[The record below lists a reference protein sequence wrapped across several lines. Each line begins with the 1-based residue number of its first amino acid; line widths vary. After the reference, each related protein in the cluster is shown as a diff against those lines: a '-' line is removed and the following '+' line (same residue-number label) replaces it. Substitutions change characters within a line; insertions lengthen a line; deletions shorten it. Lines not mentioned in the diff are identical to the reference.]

1 MNEEERALRDGLR
14 QAVAERPGDI
24 RVDVDEVIA
33 RASSPDFVP
42 ETRWTPP
49 RWLAAAAA
57 VLVVAGLGVGL
68 TVFRPSAG
76 IPAAPAAPSPSAST
90 QFDASDL
97 VGTRWWVIQID
108 GRSVSGTNEATQ
120 PYLSFTSASDLTFF
134 DGCNTGIARYRLGLG
149 LRPEFDVTLGPVG
162 AVACRDDQGRF
173 IDALAAAWSIHKSGE
188 LLEFLNPSGTVVLQ
202 LARADGAAPQ
212 PTELPTNGAVVVD
225 DTPSA
230 PVAPSPTPTATEPPT
245 ASSDPSAAVHLRI
258 HNAAEVPI
266 SDLKIVFAD
275 QRVMQVAKLAPGAYS
290 DFDTTVAGFPVVS
303 MESTLDGRTYHLH
316 KTDATGS
323 QTVDDTSIRPGDH
336 TWTIKLIGGRATIV
350 INEKP

>member
-1 MNEEERALRDGLR
+1 MTEEERAFRDGLR
-14 QAVAERPGDI
+14 RAVADRPGGV

-42 ETRWTPP
+42 ETRWMPP

-76 IPAAPAAPSPSAST
+76 IPAAPAAPPPSAAT
-90 QFDASDL
+90 QFDASEL
-97 VGTRWWVIQID
+97 VGTRWLVVQID

-173 IDALAAAWSIHKSGE
+173 VDALAAAWSIHKNGE

-230 PVAPSPTPTATEPPT
+230 PATSSPTPTATEPPT
-245 ASSDPSAAVHLRI
+245 ASSDPSAAVQIRI
-258 HNAAEVPI
+258 HNDTGVTVRDVKIGFPGGVVVTEAA
-266 SDLKIVFAD
+266 
-275 QRVMQVAKLAPGAYS
+275 MAPDAYS
-290 DFDTTVAGFPVVS
+290 DYISPEVAYRLAS
-303 MESTLDGRTYHLH
+303 LEASADGHPYRLTPTDYVGEKPLEPGRYTY
-316 KTDATGS
+316 
-323 QTVDDTSIRPGDH
+323 SIRLTEGVMFLEFAKD
-336 TWTIKLIGGRATIV
+336 
-350 INEKP
+350 